1 MDLTEGCRTM
11 KKRYFSIIIAMML
24 AAALALP
31 GGGGAGQDRLEGST
45 LAVPPVK
52 AALGGYDSS
61 GETDGEL
68 PETMERPSLL
78 GDRLSVNDTALIP
91 SVQAY
96 STDASLSNVMNADR
110 FYISDGERSL
120 LAQNLFAVTT
130 GYNKE
135 FFEAYEMNRY
145 NQIPNFITVDSLMHT
160 YHLFFSHLM
169 KRTEKTYIANA
180 LYDLGYRMMIASIDQ
195 YNTITD
201 ENWKLAAFRNVAFF
215 VIGCRLQE
223 DSSFMPEQVAEL
235 VNGELEKIYSASGIA
250 QCGINERDM
259 DYTQFIPRGYY
270 EGDEQLEKY
279 FRAMMWYGQVGFFAN
294 NDTAA
299 RSAALMTLALSDDI
313 FESWESIYTVT
324 SFFAGASDDL
334 TYYDYKPAIG
344 AVYGEDIETADLQ
357 DEDLWVELAALV
369 EEMPVP
375 VINSVPMTVLMP
387 DQNAQAENKGF
398 RFMGQRFTIDA
409 AIMTDLIYNK
419 VGANSSGETR
429 LLPDALDV
437 AAALGSDAALSIL
450 EEGGAAD
457 YAGYPENMQ
466 ALREGFEKADDS
478 LWMGSLYANWL
489 YTLNPLLVKKGEGY
503 PSFMQSDAWAK
514 KDLESFEG
522 SYTELKH
529 DTVLYAKQVMA
540 EMGGGDGTVYDD
552 RGYVE
557 PEPEV
562 WGRFVNLSEKTMEG
576 LDSLGYLTDED
587 RNDLSLLTELA
598 KSLLVISEK
607 ELRNEL
613 PSDAE
618 FELIRNYGGNLEH
631 LWIDAV
637 KEDAGTDTPRS
648 SEFPA
653 ALVTDIASNSS
664 GEALEIATGNPS
676 TIHVIVPVDGTLRIC
691 AGQVYTF
698 YEFKWPSDNRLT
710 DTAWRQMMGF
720 EVNESGSYN
729 NDKPVS
735 QPGWTQS
742 YRIER

>member
-1 MDLTEGCRTM
+1 M
-11 KKRYFSIIIAMML
+11 KKRYLQAFTAAML
-24 AAALALP
+24 TAVLVLSGCGAAEQSGRVESTLKVQPYEAALA
-31 GGGGAGQDRLEGST
+31 
-45 LAVPPVK
+45 
-52 AALGGYDSS
+52 GYDSAA
-61 GETDGEL
+61 ETTNAL
-68 PETMERPSLL
+68 PAKIERPGFL
-78 GDRLSVNDTALIP
+78 GDRLSVNDTSLVP

-110 FYISDGERSL
+110 SFIPDNVRPML
-120 LAQNLFAVTT
+120 TQNLFAVVK

-145 NQIPNFITVDSLMHT
+145 MQIPNFVTVDSLMHT

-180 LYDLGYRMMIASIDQ
+180 LYDLSYQMLTASIEQ

-201 ENWKLAAFRNVAFF
+201 ENWKEAAFRNVAFF
-215 VIGCRLQE
+215 VIGCRLQ
-223 DSSFMPEQVAEL
+223 DDASFMPEQVTEL

-250 QCGINERDM
+250 ECGINGEYL

-270 EGDEQLEKY
+270 EGDELLEKY
-279 FRAMMWYGQVGFFAN
+279 FRAMMWYGQVGFFS
-294 NDTAA
+294 NDESLS
-299 RSAALMTLALSDDI
+299 RSAVLMTLAMSDDI

-334 TYYDYKPAIG
+334 TYYEYMPAVE
-344 AVYGEDIETADLQ
+344 AVYGEGIETADLQ
-357 DEDLWVELAALV
+357 DEDLWVELAGYV

-375 VINSVPMTVLMP
+375 VINSVPMMVLTP

-409 AIMTDLIYNK
+409 AIMTELIYNK
-419 VGANSSGETR
+419 VGANSNNETR

-450 EEGGAAD
+450 EAGGAAD
-457 YAGYPENMQ
+457 YAGYSDNMQ
-466 ALREGFEKADDS
+466 ALREGFAQADDT
-478 LWMGSLYANWL
+478 LWSGSLYANWL
-489 YTLNPLLVKKGEGY
+489 YTLNPLLIKKGEGY
-503 PSFMQSDAWAK
+503 PSFMQSEAWER
-514 KDLESFEG
+514 KDLETFEG

-540 EMGGGDGTVYDD
+540 EMGGGDNPVYDD

-576 LDSLGYLTDED
+576 LDALGYLTDED
-587 RNDLSLLTELA
+587 RNSLAILTQLA
-598 KSLLVISEK
+598 NSLLVISEK

-613 PSDAE
+613 PTDEE

-631 LWIDAV
+631 LWIEAI
-637 KEDAGTDTPRS
+637 KEDAGTDQPTS
-648 SEFPA
+648 GDFPA
-653 ALVTDIASNSS
+653 ALVTDIASNSA
-664 GEALEIATGNPS
+664 GTALEIATGNPS
-676 TIHVIVPVDGTLRIC
+676 TIYVIVPVDGTLRVC
-691 AGQVYTF
+691 AGQVYSF
-698 YEFKWPSDNRLT
+698 YEFTWPSNDRLT

-729 NDKPVS
+729 YDAPIA
-735 QPGWTQS
+735 QPEWTKA
-742 YRIER
+742 YRVDN

>member
-1 MDLTEGCRTM
+1 M
-11 KKRYFSIIIAMML
+11 KKRYLQAFTAAML
-24 AAALALP
+24 TAVLVLSGCGAAEQSGCVESTIKVQPYEAALA
-31 GGGGAGQDRLEGST
+31 
-45 LAVPPVK
+45 
-52 AALGGYDSS
+52 GYDSAA
-61 GETDGEL
+61 ETTNAL
-68 PETMERPSLL
+68 PAKIERPGFL
-78 GDRLSVNDTALIP
+78 GDRLSVNDTSLVP

-110 FYISDGERSL
+110 SFIPDNVRPML
-120 LAQNLFAVTT
+120 TQNLFAVVK

-145 NQIPNFITVDSLMHT
+145 MQIPNFVTVDSLMHT

-180 LYDLGYRMMIASIDQ
+180 LYDLSYQMLTASIEQ

-201 ENWKLAAFRNVAFF
+201 ENWKEAAFRNVAFF
-215 VIGCRLQE
+215 VIGCRLQ
-223 DSSFMPEQVAEL
+223 DDASFMPEQVTEL

-250 QCGINERDM
+250 ECGINGEYL

-270 EGDEQLEKY
+270 EGDELLEKY
-279 FRAMMWYGQVGFFAN
+279 FRAMMWYGQVGFFS
-294 NDTAA
+294 NDESLS
-299 RSAALMTLALSDDI
+299 RSAVLMTLAMSDDI

-334 TYYDYKPAIG
+334 TYYEYMPAVE
-344 AVYGEDIETADLQ
+344 AVYGEGIETADLQ
-357 DEDLWVELAALV
+357 DEDLWVELAGYV

-375 VINSVPMTVLMP
+375 VINSVPMMVLTP

-409 AIMTDLIYNK
+409 AIMTELIYNK
-419 VGANSSGETR
+419 VGANSNNETR

-450 EEGGAAD
+450 EAGGAAD
-457 YAGYPENMQ
+457 YAGYSDNMQ
-466 ALREGFEKADDS
+466 ALREGFAQADDT
-478 LWMGSLYANWL
+478 LWSGSLYANWL
-489 YTLNPLLVKKGEGY
+489 YTLNPLLIKKGEGY
-503 PSFMQSDAWAK
+503 PSFMQSEAWER
-514 KDLESFEG
+514 KDLETFEG

-540 EMGGGDGTVYDD
+540 EMGGGDNPVYDD

-576 LDSLGYLTDED
+576 LDALGYLTDED
-587 RNDLSLLTELA
+587 RNSLAILTQLA
-598 KSLLVISEK
+598 NSLLVISEK

-613 PSDAE
+613 PTDEE

-631 LWIDAV
+631 LWIEAI
-637 KEDAGTDTPRS
+637 KEDAGTDQPTS
-648 SEFPA
+648 GDFPA
-653 ALVTDIASNSS
+653 ALVTDIASNSA
-664 GEALEIATGNPS
+664 GTALEIATGNPS
-676 TIHVIVPVDGTLRIC
+676 TIYVIVPVDGTLRVC
-691 AGQVYTF
+691 AGQVYSF
-698 YEFKWPSDNRLT
+698 YEFTWPSNDRLT

-729 NDKPVS
+729 YDAPIA
-735 QPGWTQS
+735 QPEWTKA
-742 YRIER
+742 YRVDN

>member
-1 MDLTEGCRTM
+1 M
-11 KKRYFSIIIAMML
+11 KKRYLQAFTAAML
-24 AAALALP
+24 TAVLVLSGCGAAEQSGCVESTIKVQPYEAALA
-31 GGGGAGQDRLEGST
+31 
-45 LAVPPVK
+45 
-52 AALGGYDSS
+52 GYDSAA
-61 GETDGEL
+61 ETTNAL
-68 PETMERPSLL
+68 PAKIERPGFL
-78 GDRLSVNDTALIP
+78 GDRLSVNDTSLVP

-110 FYISDGERSL
+110 SFIPDNVRPM
-120 LAQNLFAVTT
+120 LAQNLFAVVK

-145 NQIPNFITVDSLMHT
+145 MQIPNFVTVDSLMHT

-180 LYDLGYRMMIASIDQ
+180 LYDLSYQMLTASIEQ

-201 ENWKLAAFRNVAFF
+201 ENWKEAAFRNVAFF
-215 VIGCRLQE
+215 VIGCRLQ
-223 DSSFMPEQVAEL
+223 DDASFMPEQVTEL

-250 QCGINERDM
+250 ECGINGEYL

-270 EGDEQLEKY
+270 EGDELLEKY
-279 FRAMMWYGQVGFFAN
+279 FRAMMWYGQVGFFS
-294 NDTAA
+294 NDESLS
-299 RSAALMTLALSDDI
+299 RSAVLMTLAMSDDI

-334 TYYDYKPAIG
+334 TYYEYMPAVE
-344 AVYGEDIETADLQ
+344 AVYGEGIETADLQ
-357 DEDLWVELAALV
+357 DEDLWVELAGYV

-375 VINSVPMTVLMP
+375 VINSVPMMVLTP

-409 AIMTDLIYNK
+409 AIMTELIYNK
-419 VGANSSGETR
+419 VGANSNNETR

-450 EEGGAAD
+450 EAGGAAD
-457 YAGYPENMQ
+457 YAGYSDNMQ
-466 ALREGFEKADDS
+466 ALREGFAQADDT
-478 LWMGSLYANWL
+478 LWSGSLYANWL
-489 YTLNPLLVKKGEGY
+489 YTLNPLLIKKGEGY
-503 PSFMQSDAWAK
+503 PSFMQSEAWER
-514 KDLESFEG
+514 KDLETFEG

-540 EMGGGDGTVYDD
+540 EMGGGDNPVYDD

-576 LDSLGYLTDED
+576 LDALGYLTDED
-587 RNDLSLLTELA
+587 RNSLAILTQLA
-598 KSLLVISEK
+598 NSLLVISEK

-613 PSDAE
+613 PTDEE

-631 LWIDAV
+631 LWIEAI
-637 KEDAGTDTPRS
+637 KEDAGTDQPTS
-648 SEFPA
+648 GDFPA
-653 ALVTDIASNSS
+653 ALVTDIASNSA
-664 GEALEIATGNPS
+664 GTALEIATGNPS
-676 TIHVIVPVDGTLRIC
+676 TIYVIVPVDGTLRVC
-691 AGQVYTF
+691 AGQVYSF
-698 YEFKWPSDNRLT
+698 YEFTWPSNDRLT

-729 NDKPVS
+729 YDAPIA
-735 QPGWTQS
+735 QPEWTKA
-742 YRIER
+742 YRVDN